1 MTEQAA
7 TPEHSNQKKLIVGLT
22 GGIGSGK
29 SAVSE
34 RFKAA
39 GIKVVDADYASRV
52 VVEKGQPALA
62 QIAEHFGADI
72 LQADGTLDRAALRE
86 KIFATLDERKWLEAL
101 LHPLIN
107 AYIFSELASAE
118 TAYAIL
124 ENPLLF
130 ETGQS
135 ERCDRILVVDVPVE
149 VQVQRVMARD
159 NNPEA
164 QVRSIIAAQISREDR
179 LARADD
185 VIVNDQDLDHLD
197 RETARLHSQYL
208 ELARG
213 DQ

>member
-1 MTEQAA
+1 MAA
-7 TPEHSNQKKLIVGLT
+7 SNSTDNKKLIVGLT

-34 RFKAA
+34 RFVAA

-72 LQADGTLDRAALRE
+72 LQDDGTLNRAMLRE
-86 KIFATLDERKWLEAL
+86 KIFAEPTERKWLEAL

-107 AYIFSELASAE
+107 QYIFSELASA
-118 TAYAIL
+118 TTPYAIL

-135 ERCDRILVVDVPVE
+135 ERCHRILVVDVPVE
-149 VQVQRVMARD
+149 LQVQRVMARD
-159 NNPEA
+159 NNPED
-164 QVRSIIAAQISREDR
+164 QVRAIIKAQIPRDDR
-179 LARADD
+179 IARADD
-185 VIVNDQDLDHLD
+185 IIVNDQDLAHLD
-197 RETARLHSQYL
+197 TETARLHQSYL
-208 ELARG
+208 ALAAELAG
-213 DQ
+213 A

>member
-1 MTEQAA
+1 VTKTTSSQND
-7 TPEHSNQKKLIVGLT
+7 TLKNKLIIGLT

-34 RFKAA
+34 RFRAA

-52 VVEKGQPALA
+52 VVEKGQPALTK
-62 QIAEHFGADI
+62 IAEHFGADI
-72 LQADGTLDRAALRE
+72 LQADGTLDRAKLRE
-86 KIFATLDERKWLEAL
+86 KIFATAEERKWLEGL

-107 AYIFSELASAE
+107 AYIFSELANAE
-118 TAYAIL
+118 TPYAIL

-135 ERCDRILVVDVPVE
+135 ERCNRILVVDVPVE
-149 VQVQRVMARD
+149 VQVARVMARD

-164 QVRSIIAAQISREDR
+164 QVRAIIDAQISRDDR

-185 VIVNDQDLDHLD
+185 VIVNDKDLAHLD
-197 RETARLHSQYL
+197 QETARLHAQYL
-208 ELARG
+208 ELASA
-213 DQ
+213 